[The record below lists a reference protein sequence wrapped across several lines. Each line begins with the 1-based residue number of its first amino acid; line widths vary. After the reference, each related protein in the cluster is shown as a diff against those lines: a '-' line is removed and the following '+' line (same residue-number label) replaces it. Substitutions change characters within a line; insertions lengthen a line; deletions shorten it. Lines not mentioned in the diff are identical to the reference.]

1 MKKVNVFIIG
11 FIFILLS
18 GVVSAQ
24 TPVTTDY
31 FVGDWEVVVVGTPN
45 GDASMMMHLERVDG
59 KLQGSFSNEYGELKI
74 DSIEE
79 KETSITL
86 FFVIESYDLSLL
98 LEKVDDN
105 NVKGNMVDQF
115 DATGKRVVK

>member
-31 FVGDWEVVVVGTPN
+31 FVGDWEVVVVGTPH
-45 GDASMMMHLERVDG
+45 GDLSMNMHLERVDG
-59 KLQGSFSNEYGELKI
+59 KFQGILSNDYGEVQV

-79 KETSITL
+79 SETSIKL
-86 FFVIESYDLSLL
+86 FFVIESYDLILF
-98 LEKVDDN
+98 LEKADDN
-105 NVKGNMVDQF
+105 NIKGNMVDQF
-115 DATGKRVVK
+115 EATGKRVVK